1 MWRWLLLVRLEQVSA
16 RCSGK
21 LGDRTDE
28 QHNLREG
35 AGCPMSS
42 STTIAHEMPGDDESE
57 SSRAWRRAVAAGLT
71 SVACAAMADSLVPL
85 DAGVTPVPPPPW
97 HVAGLPLQKKPFT
110 RFEMVPLD
118 GKRVLRVEADRS
130 YGNLVHPLQSEEPG
144 RYLSWRWRV
153 DLPNEHANLR
163 VTGGDDSAAE
173 VCVMFDLPMNAVP
186 FVDRQLV
193 WLARAHSTELLP
205 TATVCYVW
213 DAHFPIGTVLD
224 NAFTR
229 RIRMIVVRGA
239 NTPLRAWRS
248 ERRDVR
254 ADFLLLFG
262 DEATTVPDIVGVGI
276 SADADNTQSRSLA
289 YIADLVLQP

>member
-1 MWRWLLLVRLEQVSA
+1 M
-16 RCSGK
+16 SGDK
-21 LGDRTDE
+21 KYRS
-28 QHNLREG
+28 QQSLRG
-35 AGCPMSS
+35 ALAVGL
-42 STTIAHEMPGDDESE
+42 
-57 SSRAWRRAVAAGLT
+57 VAAAG
-71 SVACAAMADSLVPL
+71 VAAAQGLVPL

-130 YGNLVHPLQSEEPG
+130 YGNLVHPLPGGEPG

-153 DLPNEHANLR
+153 DLPNEQANLR
-163 VTGGDDSAAE
+163 VTGGDDSALE
-173 VCVMFDLPMNAVP
+173 VCVMFDLPMSALP

-193 WLARAHSTELLP
+193 RLARTRSTELLP

-229 RIRMIVVRGA
+229 RIRLIVLRGA
-239 NTPLRAWRS
+239 HTPLTAWRS
-248 ERRDVR
+248 ERRDVH
-254 ADFLLLFG
+254 ADFLQLFG
-262 DEATTVPDIVGVGI
+262 DETSTVPDIVGVGI
-276 SADADNTQSRSLA
+276 GADADNTQSRSLA
-289 YIADLVLQP
+289 YIADLVLEP

>member
-1 MWRWLLLVRLEQVSA
+1 
-16 RCSGK
+16 
-21 LGDRTDE
+21 
-28 QHNLREG
+28 
-35 AGCPMSS
+35 
-42 STTIAHEMPGDDESE
+42 
-57 SSRAWRRAVAAGLT
+57 VAAGLIAA
-71 SVACAAMADSLVPL
+71 ACGAMAEGLVPL
-85 DAGVTPVPPPPW
+85 DAGVSPVPPPPW

-110 RFEMVPLD
+110 RFEVVALD

-130 YGNLVHPLQSEEPG
+130 YGNLVHPLPSDESG

-173 VCVMFDLPMNAVP
+173 VCVMFDLPMSAVP

-193 WLARAHSTELLP
+193 RLARTRSTELLP

-229 RIRMIVVRGA
+229 RVRLMVLRGA
-239 NTPLRAWRS
+239 NTPLTAWRS
-248 ERRDVR
+248 ERRDVH

-262 DEATTVPDIVGVGI
+262 DEASTVPDIVGVGI
-276 SADADNTQSRSLA
+276 AADADNTHSRSLS
-289 YIADLVLQP
+289 YIADIVLQP